1 MIRKS
6 FYALT
11 MLASFGV
18 ASCSNQAA
26 ADSQKVSGIEPE
38 QAKSIDIKEEPV
50 VYKDGNTTLRGFI
63 TYNASDSSKRP
74 AVLVVPEW
82 WGLNDY
88 VRGRAKQLAEL
99 GYVAMSVDMYGDG
112 KIAADPKEA
121 MALAGA
127 FYANP
132 EAIKPRFMAAYDYVK
147 AYPKTDTSKIAAIGY
162 CFGGF
167 IALNAAKMGAGLKDV
182 VTFHGGLGGVAPDKS
197 LLKAKLLILH
207 GGADTMIS
215 DAEVKQF
222 KKSMDSIG
230 ADYTFKVF
238 PGATHAFT
246 NPAST
251 ETGKKFNM
259 NITYNPQADS
269 ASWKDMKDF
278 FTKNL

>member
-1 MIRKS
+1 MIKKS
-6 FYALT
+6 FYAALF
-11 MLASFGV
+11 MAGAVV
-18 ASCSNQAA
+18 ASCNNEAA
-26 ADSQKVSGIEPE
+26 TETAKVSGELPS
-38 QAKSIDIKEEPV
+38 QAKAMDIKEEPV

-63 TYNASDSSKRP
+63 TYNASDSSKKP

-112 KIAADPKEA
+112 KIAADPKQA
-121 MALAGA
+121 MAFAGP
-127 FYANP
+127 FYQNP
-132 EAIKPRFMAAYDYVK
+132 QAIKPRFMAAYDLLK
-147 AYPKTDTSKIAAIGY
+147 ANPQTDTSRIAAIGY
-162 CFGGF
+162 CFGGYV
-167 IALNAAKMGAGLKDV
+167 ALNAAKMGAGLADV

-207 GGADTMIS
+207 GGADNMVS
-215 DAEVKQF
+215 ASEVAQF

-230 ADYTFKVF
+230 ASYTFKVY

-251 ETGKKFNM
+251 EAGKKFNM
-259 NITYNPQADS
+259 PITYNAQADS

-278 FTKNL
+278 FKKNL